1 MKVSKF
7 TFLILTGL
15 FLTFSCV
22 SQDDIQNLQNQID
35 HIYNNE
41 INPLSKQLTSI
52 KSSLTDLQKA
62 DEGLK
67 TYIDKLTETS
77 KELDKAIKDNDSKF
91 EAAKAE
97 FDKAIADAKAD
108 AAADNTKLKNDLV
121 NSIEAAKSDV
131 LAQLSAARTEL
142 QN

>member
-1 MKVSKF
+1 MKLSKF
-7 TFLILTGL
+7 AFLILTGL

-91 EAAKAE
+91 
-97 FDKAIADAKAD
+97 
-108 AAADNTKLKNDLV
+108 
-121 NSIEAAKSDV
+121 
-131 LAQLSAARTEL
+131 
-142 QN
+142 

>member
-91 EAAKAE
+91 
-97 FDKAIADAKAD
+97 
-108 AAADNTKLKNDLV
+108 
-121 NSIEAAKSDV
+121 
-131 LAQLSAARTEL
+131 
-142 QN
+142 